1 MVRRSV
7 HALALLALLAL
18 AQPFVATAPVRAA
31 GQRTVTASV
40 ACARVIGEASGL
52 PKIEAT
58 IKNRTGAPLRIGYL
72 RAFGTAQ
79 NLEGG
84 VTGLAMS
91 ASATEETIT
100 VEDGQTRR
108 LPVEWGGVALK
119 RSDAIVALIVTNAGL
134 LLPGC
139 GEQEPRTLTLPADA
153 PADDQAATAE
163 AVTRGAETIGQLESL
178 RAYPALYAL
187 MHPDGRAAV
196 SVEAMSC
203 WYLGQFGPPVT
214 PDTPAIISTTVE
226 SVRIVDWTWGV
237 NGKVY
242 PGAAEVKQSQEI
254 GVPPKGGEVQTATI
268 HLVEEDGIWR
278 WFFGSTPDGVA
289 GLTESCD
296 IPEAV

>member
-1 MVRRSV
+1 MVRRSL
-7 HALALLALLAL
+7 HGLTLLVLLAL
-18 AQPFVATAPVRAA
+18 AQPFVSMVPVRAA
-31 GQRTVTASV
+31 APRTVTARV

-84 VTGLAMS
+84 FTGLAMS
-91 ASATEETIT
+91 ASASEETIT

-108 LPVEWGGVALK
+108 FPVEWGGVALK

-153 PADDQAATAE
+153 PADDDAATVE
-163 AVTRGAETIGQLESL
+163 AAARGAEMIGQLESL

-196 SVEAMSC
+196 SLEAMTC

-214 PDTPAIISTTVE
+214 PDTPAVVATTVE
-226 SVRIVDWTWGV
+226 SVRIADWTWGV
-237 NGKVY
+237 NGKIY
-242 PGAAEVKQSQEI
+242 PDAAEVKQTQEI
-254 GVPPKGGEVQTATI
+254 GVPPKGGEAETATI

-278 WFFGSTPDGVA
+278 WFFGATREGIA
-289 GLTESCD
+289 GLTESCA